1 MEYFDKE
8 LWAEYDALIPSPGC
22 DCPKSRDYIE
32 HLQQQRLLQFLISL
46 NESYKHA
53 HIQILMKT
61 IEPIFNQAYAMI
73 IEDESQRSQRF
84 PPLTGKIDP
93 MAVHENCYKLIGYPA
108 VFKAKKK
115 FVVNNAVGNNVADKK
130 SQVVKSEVAGKSSKG
145 GYFFTEEQYN
155 HILGMLNGNKNAI
168 APQVN
173 LAGIAPSFMADL
185 GTTEWIVDSIASHHI
200 TASLNTLINTSLT
213 SKVRGIDKEQGGLYI
228 VRKKNNQNSVKNLM
242 TSAIVQGK
250 TIYNSLWHQRLGH
263 ASINTMKHMSFL
275 RDKVLDVATNKD
287 YSICPLAKRSKLMFP
302 TSHTVSEKPLELIYI
317 DVWGPYR
324 IPTHDRKHLFL
335 TIVDDHTK
343 FTWVYLLQMKSDIA
357 TLLRLFLPLLKT
369 QFSTVIKVLK
379 FQTRNWREYVEGVI
393 YFINRLPTD
402 VLQGKSPYELLHGR
416 PPSLDH
422 LRVFGCLCYATTS
435 VRNDKFDAR
444 ARATVFLGYSTTQ
457 KGYKLLDL
465 SNNKFF
471 MSRDVVFKEHIFPFA
486 KPTEAHLFVSDFC
499 PVFDNN
505 QQAHGHQDV
514 HNIDADATTYA
525 VDDVHSIDTD
535 ATTDV
540 VDANSPAHADTV
552 PNQADIDSVE
562 HEHLDNVESEELAEI
577 LDSVPSTDNSRD
589 EVPDGDL
596 FEEVYMEL
604 PQGFRR
610 HGETKTKR
618 VLHQKFKVKD
628 LGELEFFLGIEMLR
642 SHKVILFNQR
652 KYALQLI
659 LDLELGGAKPVS
671 TPLDTNQKFT
681 SIEHDKHLGVSG
693 DEPLEDVTAYQR
705 LIGGYCT

>member
-1 MEYFDKE
+1 MCIALQAKRKLEFVIGTCRKDRFRTELHEDWETCNAIVLSWIMNTVLPDLLSGIVYASSAHLGTDSVSTYFTKLKE

-73 IEDESQRSQRF
+73 IEDESQRSQHF

-108 VFKAKKK
+108 DFKAKKK

-155 HILGMLNGNKNAI
+155 HILGMLNRNKNAI

-173 LAGIAPSFMADL
+173 LAGIAPYFMADL
-185 GTTEWIVDSIASHHI
+185 GTTEWIVDSGASHHI

-213 SKVRGIDKEQGGLYI
+213 GKVRGIDKEQGGLYI

-263 ASINTMKHMSFL
+263 ASIKTMKHMSFL
-275 RDKVLDVATNKD
+275 WDKVLDVATNKD

-317 DVWGPYR
+317 D
-324 IPTHDRKHLFL
+324 
-335 TIVDDHTK
+335 
-343 FTWVYLLQMKSDIA
+343 
-357 TLLRLFLPLLKT
+357 
-369 QFSTVIKVLK
+369 LK

-393 YFINRLPTD
+393 YLINRLPTD

-486 KPTEAHLFVSDFC
+486 KPTEAHLFVSDFY
-499 PVFDNN
+499 
-505 QQAHGHQDV
+505 
-514 HNIDADATTYA
+514 ADAATYA
-525 VDDVHSIDTD
+525 VDDVHSIDAD
-535 ATTDV
+535 ATIDV
-540 VDANSPAHADTV
+540 VYANSPAHADTV

-589 EVPDGDL
+589 EVPDGNL

-610 HGETKTKR
+610 HGETK
-618 VLHQKFKVKD
+618 KFKVKD
-628 LGELEFFLGIEMLR
+628 LGELEFFLRIEMLR
-642 SHKVILFNQR
+642 SHKVILLNQR